1 MDSSQK
7 ERKNRPKCGFP
18 IEKCVAVSKEQYNN
32 NVYSYLIPDYCWIF
46 LGKS

>member
-7 ERKNRPKCGFP
+7 ERNKQTKVWVSLVKCA
-18 IEKCVAVSKEQYNN
+18 AVSKEQYNN
-32 NVYSYLIPDYCWIF
+32 NVYSYVIPDYCWKF